1 MVRILTYNVHRCVGL
16 DRRMDV
22 GRVAQVIAAEAPD
35 IVALQEVDVGR
46 ARTGRVDQAHA
57 LARRLGMASRFHAA
71 LRVEEEQYGDAIL
84 TALPER
90 LIRAG
95 PLPGYARI
103 PQLEPRGALWVGI
116 DLGEGRE
123 LQVINTHLGLA
134 PAEQQNQAR
143 ALVGPDWLGAA
154 QRRDPLLMVGDFNAT
169 SRTLAHRILA
179 ASLANAHRLKPA
191 REPRAATFPA
201 RMPVLRIDHCF
212 ISGGI
217 KVRSLR
223 VGASPLARVAS
234 DHLPL
239 VMDFEI
245 EGMEGIGTVQAAGG

>member
-1 MVRILTYNVHRCVGL
+1 MVRILSYNVHRCVGL

-22 GRVAQVIAAEAPD
+22 GRVAEVIAAEAPD
-35 IVALQEVDVGR
+35 IVALQEFDVGR

-71 LRVEEEQYGDAIL
+71 LRVEEEQYGDAVL

-103 PQLEPRGALWVGI
+103 PQLEPRGALWVAI

-143 ALVGPDWLGAA
+143 ALTGPDWLGAA
-154 QRRDPLLMVGDFNAT
+154 ERRDPLVMVGDFNAT
-169 SRTLAHRILA
+169 ARTLAHRILA
-179 ASLANAHRLKPA
+179 ASLVNAHRLKPA

-201 RMPVLRIDHCF
+201 RLPVLRIDHVF
-212 ISGGI
+212 VSSGI

-223 VGASPLARVAS
+223 VGVSPLARVAS

-245 EGMEGIGTVQAAGG
+245 EGSGAVQASGG